1 MSVLKYLTGSQGISK
16 MPSYISRR
24 FSYTLNMQIKC
35 ITESPSAVI
44 NRINLR
50 WRSQSQL
57 ENLRSR
63 RKCWGLDEGPEPL
76 RVYCRQN
83 TGAGSLTKA
92 LHTSHSH
99 PFLCCLFPFSFLLF
113 KYTHKSPL
121 NKNIP
126 WDLSS
131 PCSSQHELSF
141 SSYTDNFFFSF
152 CFVLLKCSWL
162 MGQVNRRIHKLLEW
176 VVCSGDPDHDF
187 PGFWGFPSPPLMTL
201 LCSL

>member
-1 MSVLKYLTGSQGISK
+1 MKSCSVVSFTGDVSKAVFSVNEGLCLPFIMLFLLHPLFKTTWDLSVLKYLTGSQGVSK

-92 LHTSHSH
+92 LHSQS
-99 PFLCCLFPFSFLLF
+99 
-113 KYTHKSPL
+113 
-121 NKNIP
+121 
-126 WDLSS
+126 LSS
-131 PCSSQHELSF
+131 IPLLPLSLQLF
-141 SSYTDNFFFSF
+141 AF
-152 CFVLLKCSWL
+152 
-162 MGQVNRRIHKLLEW
+162 
-176 VVCSGDPDHDF
+176 
-187 PGFWGFPSPPLMTL
+187 
-201 LCSL
+201 